1 MYVKRNLM
9 TAKEQ
14 LLQELS
20 SVSDNLIV
28 ETLNFVRF
36 LKTKERFSEGEASR
50 SNLAVAAEL
59 MRDFYAEGSELTE
72 FSDRESLPNGNRA
85 NEDFSEHESLPEDL
99 QVRLAKLQNFIA
111 SRAQQQPSP
120 EAAAFFERFKENLD
134 AEREPERK
142 LFHQNNEA
150 RSLSH
155 SIWAY

>member
-1 MYVKRNLM
+1 M

-20 SVSDNLIV
+20 SVPDNLIV

-36 LKTKERFSEGEASR
+36 LKTKERFSEGDAPQTS
-50 SNLAVAAEL
+50 LAAAAEIML
-59 MRDFYAEGSELTE
+59 DFYAEGSELTE
-72 FSDRESLPNGNRA
+72 FSDRSD
-85 NEDFSEHESLPEDL
+85 EDLHKHESLPEDL

-142 LFHQNNEA
+142 LFHQNYEA
-150 RSLSH
+150 
-155 SIWAY
+155 

>member
-1 MYVKRNLM
+1 M

-20 SVSDNLIV
+20 SVPDNLIV
-28 ETLNFVRF
+28 QTLNFVRF
-36 LKTKERFSEGEASR
+36 LKTKERFSEGDAPQTY
-50 SNLAVAAEL
+50 LATVAE
-59 MRDFYAEGSELTE
+59 MTHDFHAEGNELTE
-72 FSDRESLPNGNRA
+72 FIDRESVPNGNRA

-142 LFHQNNEA
+142 LFHQNHEA
-150 RSLSH
+150 
-155 SIWAY
+155 